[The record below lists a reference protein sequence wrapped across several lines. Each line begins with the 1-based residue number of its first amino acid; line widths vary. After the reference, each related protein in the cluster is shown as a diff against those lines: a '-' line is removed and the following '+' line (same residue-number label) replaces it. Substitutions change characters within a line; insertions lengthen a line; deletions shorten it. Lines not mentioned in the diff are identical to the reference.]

1 MFYGDKQ
8 VYVIYNS
15 SKLPIWNPDTFN
27 DLGLNWNNIIPLP
40 QYVLNEFPLA
50 SKLDM
55 YDSSNDY
62 YIKNKDI
69 IKELYINRSMNH
81 IVDFSDNMLKPTTD
95 EMDKPETLII
105 IIGKYRTF
113 GQTCIG

>member
-1 MFYGDKQ
+1 MIRLIYIILYLLLCISSSNSNNNDNRFEGQTVKYMFYGDKQ

-62 YIKNKDI
+62 YIKNKSVHH
-69 IKELYINRSMNH
+69 N
-81 IVDFSDNMLKPTTD
+81 
-95 EMDKPETLII
+95 
-105 IIGKYRTF
+105 
-113 GQTCIG
+113 